1 MGLLSLTQKDLPQED
16 LEKYLLMLRKS
27 AFNMHELM
35 EDLLLWAG
43 SQLDKISFDP
53 CILNVKEVIEA
64 ANSRLTEM
72 ARNKGIT
79 VLLQVDD
86 DTLTILADREMIRTI
101 IRNLLSNAIKF
112 TRPNGRVEIQAKAID
127 GQVEISVSDNGL
139 GIKKDDLEKI
149 FSKTSTFT
157 TYGTSG
163 ERGTGL
169 GLDICKD
176 FVEKHKGN
184 IWVESEFGKGSKFVF
199 TLREF

>member
-1 MGLLSLTQKDLPQED
+1 
-16 LEKYLLMLRKS
+16 
-27 AFNMHELM
+27 M
-35 EDLLLWAG
+35 EALLLWAG

-53 CILNVKEVIEA
+53 SILNVKAVIEVA
-64 ANSRLTEM
+64 YSRLTEI

-79 VLLQVDD
+79 VVLQIENDS
-86 DTLTILADREMIRTI
+86 LAIYGDREMIRTI

-112 TRPNGRVEIQAKAID
+112 TPPNGRVEIRAKAIN
-127 GQVEISVSDNGL
+127 GYVEISVSDNGV
-139 GIKKDDLEKI
+139 GIKKDDIEKL

-176 FVEKHKGN
+176 FVEKHKGEMR
-184 IWVESEFGKGSKFVF
+184 VESEFGKGSKFVF